1 MSTIKE
7 IKFVY
12 TFTEEETER
21 LRVSVLKSKGQILK
35 FVVQL
40 EIKIGNFWKP
50 IVRYDTAHG
59 YSHKDIIRA
68 DGSIEK
74 QPLIFEDFNI
84 AFTFGFCKVKN
95 GSHRMAQKNTEFL
108 YKE

>member
-74 QPLIFEDFNI
+74 QQGDLRTRSLKVGATTVAQLRGKNPAGISGTTLI
-84 AFTFGFCKVKN
+84 T
-95 GSHRMAQKNTEFL
+95 
-108 YKE
+108 